1 MNKPSMLILAVIAAA
16 GTWFFF
22 QNYRIDGLDKLTIV
36 ARDATKKPGKNPDKP
51 GSTTVPPA
59 PKVNRSGESIRIASF
74 NIQVF
79 GQSKAAKPQ
88 VMSRL
93 AHIVR
98 QFDVVAIQEIRTKE
112 QGMLPEF
119 IDLINQGDRHYDF
132 VIGPRQGRTV
142 SKEQY
147 AYIFDTAS
155 LEVDRSQIYSISDP
169 GDHLHREPLVA
180 WFRVRGP
187 DPEQAFTFTLAN
199 VHTDPDEVKTEMNV
213 MDDVFRAIQDDAR
226 NEDDVILLGDFNT
239 DEHNIGELASISGI
253 NWAISGLPTNTRG
266 SESYD
271 NLFMQEQATVEFNG
285 RSGVFDFVRHFN
297 LSLEE
302 GLEVSDH
309 LPVWAEF
316 SIYEGGVPQPVAK
329 LPVDVK

>member
-1 MNKPSMLILAVIAAA
+1 
-16 GTWFFF
+16 
-22 QNYRIDGLDKLTIV
+22 
-36 ARDATKKPGKNPDKP
+36 
-51 GSTTVPPA
+51 
-59 PKVNRSGESIRIASF
+59 
-74 NIQVF
+74 
-79 GQSKAAKPQ
+79 
-88 VMSRL
+88 
-93 AHIVR
+93 
-98 QFDVVAIQEIRTKE
+98 
-112 QGMLPEF
+112 
-119 IDLINQGDRHYDF
+119 
-132 VIGPRQGRTV
+132 
-142 SKEQY
+142 
-147 AYIFDTAS
+147 
-155 LEVDRSQIYSISDP
+155 
-169 GDHLHREPLVA
+169 
-180 WFRVRGP
+180 
-187 DPEQAFTFTLAN
+187 
-199 VHTDPDEVKTEMNV
+199 MNV